1 MKFNRR
7 FYNNQESKKG
17 KRPNKQ
23 TIKMSSNDKGKGSFK
38 GKKIECFKCGGLGH
52 YANDC
57 PSPKDAKKFMQ
68 STRSD
73 IDSEESASTTFEDA
87 R

>member
-38 GKKIECFKCGGLGH
+38 GKKIECFNGGGIGH
-52 YANDC
+52 YANNC
-57 PSPKDAKKFMQ
+57 PSPKNIKKFM
-68 STRSD
+68 
-73 IDSEESASTTFEDA
+73 
-87 R
+87 

>member
-7 FYNNQESKKG
+7 FYNNQESKKW
-17 KRPNKQ
+17 KRPNEQ

-38 GKKIECFKCGGLGH
+38 GKKIECFNCGVLGH

-57 PSPKDAKKFMQ
+57 PSPKDAKKFM
-68 STRSD
+68 
-73 IDSEESASTTFEDA
+73 
-87 R
+87 